1 MEGKQLGFADYEEST
16 AKKGTKKK
24 KFLAEMDQV
33 VPWKPLLDLIELV
46 YPKASSNGGLTPI
59 HWQPT
64 ILRTHLM
71 QQWYS
76 LSDPA
81 VEDALIEVPTM
92 HRFAGI
98 DLISDRIHD
107 ETRILSQQ
115 IFETIKAHL
124 KQR

>member
-1 MEGKQLGFADYEEST
+1 
-16 AKKGTKKK
+16 
-24 KFLAEMDQV
+24 
-33 VPWKPLLDLIELV
+33 
-46 YPKASSNGGLTPI
+46 
-59 HWQPT
+59 
-64 ILRTHLM
+64 
-71 QQWYS
+71 
-76 LSDPA
+76 
-81 VEDALIEVPTM
+81 M